1 MIRSRLII
9 LHKLL
14 FLSFLLI
21 STSLIEASNRGEHRI
36 LVLGDSI
43 SAGYGLP
50 SGAGWVHLLDQYL
63 TKEKYSF
70 TILNASISGDT
81 SAGGKSRITNLVN
94 QFKPTI
100 VILELGANDA
110 LRGFP
115 LKSSYQNLYEI
126 ITICKSNQA
135 KVLILGMKIPS
146 NYGAD
151 YTSQFS
157 NMYLDL
163 SKNTQVLLVPFFL
176 EGVATKRQYFQED
189 GIHPNAEA
197 QPILLKNMLPSLL
210 KILK

>member
-1 MIRSRLII
+1 M
-9 LHKLL
+9 
-14 FLSFLLI
+14 
-21 STSLIEASNRGEHRI
+21 
-36 LVLGDSI
+36 
-43 SAGYGLP
+43 
-50 SGAGWVHLLDQYL
+50 
-63 TKEKYSF
+63 
-70 TILNASISGDT
+70 
-81 SAGGKSRITNLVN
+81 
-94 QFKPTI
+94 
-100 VILELGANDA
+100 ELGANDA